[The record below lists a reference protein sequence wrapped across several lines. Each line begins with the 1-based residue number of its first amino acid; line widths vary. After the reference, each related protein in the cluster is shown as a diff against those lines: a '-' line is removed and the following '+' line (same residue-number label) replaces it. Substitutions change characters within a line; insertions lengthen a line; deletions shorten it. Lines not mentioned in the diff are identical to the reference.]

1 MTLER
6 WLALFFLA
14 FCLAYGYTAYFV
26 MDDLLP
32 AFAKFSP
39 VWPSSFPKAIAVLGI
54 FLGFMQLVFWSGK
67 GDSTE
72 LDLKNLGQ
80 YKWKEALSI
89 VALMI
94 AYALLLRTLG
104 FVAATILFL
113 TLSAAALGE
122 RKLILLVIIA
132 AATSFGIWY
141 LVDQVLGIYLRPW
154 PSFVYGGA

>member
-14 FCLAYGYTAYFV
+14 FCLVYGYTAYFV

-32 AFAKFSP
+32 TFAKFSP
-39 VWPSSFPKAIAVLGI
+39 VWPSSFPKAISVIGI
-54 FLGFMQLVFWSGK
+54 FLGFMQLVFWSGT
-67 GDSTE
+67 GRSTE
-72 LDLKNLGQ
+72 LNLKYPQQ
-80 YKWKEALSI
+80 YNWKATIGI

-94 AYALLLRTLG
+94 AYALLLRTFG

-113 TLSAAALGE
+113 TIAAYILGE
-122 RKLILLVIIA
+122 RKLLLLVVVA
-132 AATSFGIWY
+132 TLTSFGIWY

-154 PSFVYGGA
+154 PYFIYGGD

>member
-1 MTLER
+1 
-6 WLALFFLA
+6 
-14 FCLAYGYTAYFV
+14 

-32 AFAKFSP
+32 TFAKFSP
-39 VWPSSFPKAIAVLGI
+39 VWPSSFPKAIALIGI

-67 GDSTE
+67 GDSPE

-80 YKWKEALSI
+80 YKWKETLSI
-89 VALMI
+89 VALMV

-113 TLSAAALGE
+113 SLSAAALGE
-122 RKLILLVIIA
+122 RKFVVLILIA
-132 AATSFGIWY
+132 AITSFGIWY